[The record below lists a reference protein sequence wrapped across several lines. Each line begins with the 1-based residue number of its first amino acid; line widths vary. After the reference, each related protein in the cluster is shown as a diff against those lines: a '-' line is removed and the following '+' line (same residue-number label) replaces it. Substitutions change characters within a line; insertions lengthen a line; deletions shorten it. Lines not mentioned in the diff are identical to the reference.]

1 VTRVSPWHG
10 LWLLV
15 FALDAVA
22 PNRDRAHALGALALF
37 VLFAVLTVSEHRST
51 RGRALDD

>member
-1 VTRVSPWHG
+1 MTRVSPWHG